1 MVILPLNGDIC
12 GLRSLDKTHVGL
24 VLLLI
29 SLVTVGNCWRS
40 RSQWQNKFIM
50 AHLFKSTLLKARTR
64 LSSDR
69 RQDGRHIAICVH
81 ANTQVRDELELC
93 FNKGSYSLT
102 SQKGKQ
108 KRLPT
113 FFVHHIQQIT
123 LEYST
128 GSVSE
133 LSEIIQGFK
142 KRNMSQKLLRKQA
155 TA

>member
-29 SLVTVGNCWRS
+29 SVVTVGNCWRS

-50 AHLFKSTLLKARTR
+50 AHLFKSTVLQARTR

-69 RQDGRHIAICVH
+69 RRDGRHIAICVH
-81 ANTQVRDELELC
+81 ASTQVRDELC

-113 FFVHHIQQIT
+113 FFFLHRIKQIT

-142 KRNMSQKLLRKQA
+142 KRNLSQKLLRKQA
-155 TA
+155 KA